1 MIRGTVRVDA
11 CINVML
17 YVELVSRDFANS
29 DEICRSCTIRSV
41 NGTSDILLFSPFFS
55 FSPTLLRIS
64 YVALKYR
71 VDTVFSGRRIFT
83 SRWNRFRSV
92 PGFSRYLL

>member
-1 MIRGTVRVDA
+1 MHA
-11 CINVML
+11 SMCML

-71 VDTVFSGRRIFT
+71 VDTVFSGRRYYECHT
-83 SRWNRFRSV
+83 SKTLPTRTS
-92 PGFSRYLL
+92 